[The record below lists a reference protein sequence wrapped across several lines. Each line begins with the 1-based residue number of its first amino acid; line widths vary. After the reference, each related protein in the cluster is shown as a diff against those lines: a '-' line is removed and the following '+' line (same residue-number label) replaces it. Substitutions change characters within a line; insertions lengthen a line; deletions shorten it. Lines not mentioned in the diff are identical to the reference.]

1 MVPAPVDVAPSKFAA
16 IDAQNLIMAHV
27 HFAIMKVEPIQTID
41 RLEEV
46 LKDQINLYEIAID
59 ICKQDNLKLVLQDGL
74 RKVQQELTDLRY
86 GRPRQD

>member
-1 MVPAPVDVAPSKFAA
+1 MPALVGAVPPKFAA
-16 IDAQNLIMAHV
+16 IDAQNLTMAHV

-59 ICKQDNLKLVLQDGL
+59 ICKQDNLKMVLQDGL